1 MKNKKLVLVLITM
14 LVVFAAVM
22 LVILKQNAFFVLR
35 QFNKAS
41 STDLSLG
48 DSAENID
55 TEVYREYNDGFFG
68 FSMYRKSD
76 ACCELKVSSFPDAFF
91 GSARVTGIYIT
102 DENADMYILG
112 IKVGSNAKD
121 LYAAVKALGYKIEKG
136 SEQIVVARKGKL
148 TIKAE
153 IEDNTVTKISATLA
167 SSNILRIQY

>member
-153 IEDNTVTKISATLA
+153 LEDNTVTKISATLET
-167 SSNILRIQY
+167 SNILRIQY